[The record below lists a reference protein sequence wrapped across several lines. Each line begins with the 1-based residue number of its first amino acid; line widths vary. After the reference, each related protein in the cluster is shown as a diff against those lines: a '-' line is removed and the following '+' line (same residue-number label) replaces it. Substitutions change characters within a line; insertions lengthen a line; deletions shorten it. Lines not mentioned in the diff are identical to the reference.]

1 MQKFYSPLTLLAV
14 ILAVAMLFLTL
25 MADADT
31 VGAYAQTDS
40 TSTTQVQPQT
50 TPSTFGESPDLAA
63 KVAAGELPPVHE
75 RLPSKPMVIPTLQDG
90 IGKYG
95 GTLRRFYLGPADG
108 CNFFRLSR
116 ASLVRFSRDGFSLI
130 PSVARDWEMS
140 EDGRE
145 WTFYLRE
152 GMKWSDGDD
161 FNADDFVYQY
171 EDVILNE
178 ELTLNPPSFLK
189 VGAEVG
195 RIEKMD
201 DTTVKFV
208 FPQPN
213 FLFLEVAAQAD
224 EACYGATRNV
234 PWAPSHYMKQFHIGY
249 NPSVEQEAQDADFDD
264 WTQYYDY
271 KTQYNYNPE
280 KPTIAPW
287 KLTNSLGDQVVRT
300 ERNPYFWAVD
310 EAGNQLPYLDGIQ
323 LTLSEGGTE
332 IGTLMAV
339 QGDIDMQ
346 GRHIRLGDYIPL
358 KEGETQ
364 GDYTLLTWPA
374 FGGSDVAFFFNMSLP
389 GPTGDAIRVK
399 EFRQAL
405 SLAID
410 RKYIQEIMFLGF
422 GEIRQSVP
430 SPRHPHYPGDDI
442 AKLRTEHDPDAAN
455 ALLDSVFPEKDSE
468 GFRLSNGERIV
479 MSITVTDPF
488 LTLSDAAQVVG
499 RAWEAVGVKTD
510 VNQTTRAQHFTRW
523 NRNEWAVMVWN
534 EDSTGS
540 TFISINKRA
549 PGNIGTFHGPGC
561 AAWLIDP
568 EDPVAFPC
576 LQESIDLLEMHKRGP
591 GLPEVERNWLGKE
604 IYKTIVENQY
614 NIGIVGLTPMVHGVI
629 VKKNNLNNVPDT
641 AANDWPLRTPN
652 TGFPEQWYFENGVPP
667 VRSAPTP
674 DDQCVEQLPDDGV
687 VNGKWADDCASE
699 NRSPNHYSRYYK
711 LTLSEQAEVT
721 ITLESSA
728 DTYLYLLAGADRDGR
743 VSHENDDHAT
753 LVNTEACADAS
764 GLEQYDSC
772 ITASLGAGDHTIEAT
787 TFDPDTEGTFELT
800 VIFSGTVAP
809 PPGPTPPSTLEAAVC
824 NEDDIAN
831 ANLSGFL
838 LDDTNSFRS
847 ADPGYWGVIGWHST
861 SWING
866 VVAAIACGAIQYDSI
881 ENARWNSLNY
891 STAMQQLGS
900 IFEVLDHEQV
910 FPSYIGDDML
920 AFRYRYEVDSDSDA
934 LEFTATEIRFLNAD
948 SIIVS
953 SVTYYLLDTHDY
965 APLDDVEAIADSVAD
980 RIGIDSAQ
988 SQIQNAQSSNRAAEL
1003 FGFID

>member
-40 TSTTQVQPQT
+40 TSTTEVQPQT
-50 TPSTFGESPDLAA
+50 TPSTYGESPDLAA

-75 RLPSKPMVIPTLQDG
+75 RLPSQPMIIPTLQDG

-249 NPSVEQEAQDADFDD
+249 NPSVEQEAQDTDFDD

-540 TFISINKRA
+540 TFSSLIKRA
-549 PGNIGTFHGPGC
+549 PQGIGSFHGPGC
-561 AAWLIDP
+561 AQWLINPDG
-568 EDPVAFPC
+568 EYAYPC
-576 LQESIDLLEMHKRGP
+576 EQESLDLLDMHKRGP

-614 NIGIVGLTPMVHGVI
+614 NIGIVGLTPMVQGVI

-641 AANDWPLRTPN
+641 AANDWPRRTPN
-652 TGFPEQWYFENGVPP
+652 TGFPEQWYFQNGVPP
-667 VRSAPTP
+667 ARSAPTT
-674 DDQCVEQLPDDGV
+674 DTCVQSLPDGGTA
-687 VNGKWADDCASE
+687 NESWTSDCPSTS
-699 NRSPNHYSRYYK
+699 RSGSYAQYY
-711 LTLSEQAEVT
+711 TFNLSEASEVT
-721 ITLESSA
+721 ITLQSSL
-728 DTYLYLLAGADRDGR
+728 DTVLYLLTGAGRDGAKLC
-743 VSHENDDHAT
+743 ENDDYTTRIEGTPCHIIDST
-753 LVNTEACADAS
+753 LDS
-764 GLEQYDSC
+764 QYDSG
-772 ITASLGAGDHTIEAT
+772 IVANLDTGDYTIEAT
-787 TFDPDTEGTFELT
+787 TYDSGVTGDFTLTITGLDGGTIQL
-800 VIFSGTVAP
+800 P
-809 PPGPTPPSTLEAAVC
+809 PPSGAYISLVIGELHTCGLHADGSAVCWGNDGYGQVSDTPTGDRFMTIAAGTHHTCGIRTDSTVVCWGRNDHGESSPPTDDRFSAIFIGAYHTCGIRTDGSAVCWGRNDYSQSTPP
-824 NEDDIAN
+824 
-831 ANLSGFL
+831 
-838 LDDTNSFRS
+838 
-847 ADPGYWGVIGWHST
+847 
-861 SWING
+861 
-866 VVAAIACGAIQYDSI
+866 
-881 ENARWNSLNY
+881 
-891 STAMQQLGS
+891 
-900 IFEVLDHEQV
+900 
-910 FPSYIGDDML
+910 
-920 AFRYRYEVDSDSDA
+920 
-934 LEFTATEIRFLNAD
+934 
-948 SIIVS
+948 
-953 SVTYYLLDTHDY
+953 
-965 APLDDVEAIADSVAD
+965 
-980 RIGIDSAQ
+980 
-988 SQIQNAQSSNRAAEL
+988 
-1003 FGFID
+1003 

>member
-1 MQKFYSPLTLLAV
+1 MRFASPARAKVIPVHKALTLLAI
-14 ILAVAMLFLTL
+14 ILAMVLLFVTL
-25 MADADT
+25 ATGTDT
-31 VGAYAQTDS
+31 AGAYTQTAD
-40 TSTTQVQPQT
+40 TSTTRTQPQT
-50 TPSTFGESPDLAA
+50 TPAIYGESPDLAA
-63 KVAAGELPPVHE
+63 KVAAGQLPPVHE
-75 RLPSKPMVIPTLQDG
+75 RLPSEPMIIPTLQDG

-116 ASLVRFSRDGFSLI
+116 ASLVRFSQDGFSLI
-130 PSVARDWEMS
+130 PSIARDWEMS

-161 FNADDFVYQY
+161 FNADDFVFQY

-178 ELTLNPPSFLK
+178 ELILSAPWFLR
-189 VGAEVG
+189 VGSEYG
-195 RIEKMD
+195 SIEKMD

-224 EACYGATRNV
+224 EACYGRNSWKNV
-234 PWAPSHYMKQFHIGY
+234 PWAPSHYMKQFHPKY
-249 NPSVEQEAQDADFDD
+249 NPNVEQEAQVTGFESWAV
-264 WTQYYDY
+264 YYDY
-271 KTQYNYNPE
+271 KAQHNLNMD

-540 TFISINKRA
+540 TFSSLIKRA
-549 PGNIGTFHGPGC
+549 PQGIGSFHGPGC
-561 AAWLIDP
+561 AQWLINPDG
-568 EDPVAFPC
+568 EYAYPC
-576 LQESIDLLEMHKRGP
+576 EQESLDLLEMHKRGP

-604 IYKTIVENQY
+604 IYRTIVENQY

-629 VKKNNLNNVPDT
+629 VKKNNLNNVPDE

-652 TGFPEQWYFENGVPP
+652 TGFPEQWYFQNGVPP
-667 VRSAPTP
+667 ARVSTHTPEPTATHTSTPTEVPAETPVPAHTPAPTATP
-674 DDQCVEQLPDDGV
+674 VTTPTVPAEVLNRISALETLVATLQGLISTLEGSISTLNSNVSALASRVAALEADAARPTPTPTQTPVVPTPTTVPSETPVPTPVADSCLTSIPSDGAT
-687 VNGKWADDCASE
+687 NGRWTSACATDR
-699 NRSPNHYSRYYK
+699 NLITARAPVGTRYAGYY
-711 LTLSEQAEVT
+711 TFALSQQSEVT
-721 ITLESSA
+721 ITLESSE
-728 DTYLYLLAGADRDGR
+728 DTYLFLLEGTGRDGS
-743 VSHENDDHAT
+743 VIEQNDDIDTDAQNYNSRIVET
-753 LVNTEACADAS
+753 LA
-764 GLEQYDSC
+764 
-772 ITASLGAGDHTIEAT
+772 AGEYTILAT
-787 TFDPDTEGTFELT
+787 TYNLTTTGDFTLT
-800 VIFSGTVAP
+800 VSG
-809 PPGPTPPSTLEAAVC
+809 
-824 NEDDIAN
+824 
-831 ANLSGFL
+831 
-838 LDDTNSFRS
+838 
-847 ADPGYWGVIGWHST
+847 
-861 SWING
+861 
-866 VVAAIACGAIQYDSI
+866 
-881 ENARWNSLNY
+881 
-891 STAMQQLGS
+891 
-900 IFEVLDHEQV
+900 
-910 FPSYIGDDML
+910 
-920 AFRYRYEVDSDSDA
+920 
-934 LEFTATEIRFLNAD
+934 IR
-948 SIIVS
+948 
-953 SVTYYLLDTHDY
+953 
-965 APLDDVEAIADSVAD
+965 
-980 RIGIDSAQ
+980 
-988 SQIQNAQSSNRAAEL
+988 
-1003 FGFID
+1003 

>member
-1 MQKFYSPLTLLAV
+1 MRNTLAYINSSTALTLLAV
-14 ILAVAMLFLTL
+14 ILAMTLLFLASSNPPT
-25 MADADT
+25 AS
-31 VGAYAQTDS
+31 AQ
-40 TSTTQVQPQT
+40 QPQT
-50 TPSTFGESPDLAA
+50 TPSAYGESPDLAA
-63 KVAAGELPPVHE
+63 KVAAGELPPVWE
-75 RLPSKPMVIPTLQDG
+75 RLPSEPMVIPTLEDG

-116 ASLVRFSRDGFSLI
+116 ASLVRYSQDGFSLI
-130 PSVARDWEMS
+130 PSVARWWEVS
-140 EDGRE
+140 DDGRE
-145 WTFYLRE
+145 WTFFLRE

-161 FNADDFVYQY
+161 FTADDFVYQY

-178 ELTLNPPSFLK
+178 ELNPNPPFFLK
-189 VGAEVG
+189 IGAEVG
-195 RIEKMD
+195 SIHKVD
-201 DTTVKFV
+201 DTTVMFKFPV
-208 FPQPN
+208 PN
-213 FLFLEVAAQAD
+213 FLFLEIVAQAD
-224 EACYGATRNV
+224 EACYGSTKNV
-234 PWAPSHYMKQFHIGY
+234 PWAPSHYMKQFHAKY
-249 NPSVEQEAQDADFDD
+249 NPDARANAEAAEFES
-264 WTQYYDY
+264 WTQYYDF
-271 KTQYNYNPE
+271 KTQYNLNPE

-287 KLTNSLGDQVVRT
+287 KYANPLGDRVVRA

-310 EAGNQLPYLDGIQ
+310 PAGNQLPYLDDIQ
-323 LTLSEGGTE
+323 LTLVDGIEL
-332 IGTLMAV
+332 GTLMAV
-339 QGDIDMQ
+339 QGDVDMQ
-346 GRHIRLGDYIPL
+346 GRHIQLDQYTILKQGEADSDY
-358 KEGETQ
+358 EV
-364 GDYTLLTWPA
+364 LTWPA
-374 FGGSDVAFFFNMSLP
+374 FAGSDVAFFFNMSLP
-389 GPTGDAIRVK
+389 GPTGDAIRTK

-410 RKYIQEIMFLGF
+410 RSAIQEIQFLGL

-430 SPRHPHYPGDDI
+430 PPGHPHYPGDDI
-442 AKLRTEHDPDAAN
+442 ARLRTEYDPDAAN
-455 ALLDSVFPEKDSE
+455 ALLDSVFPDKDRE
-468 GFRLSNGERIV
+468 GFRLNDGERIV
-479 MSITVTDPF
+479 MSITVTDAFGTWP
-488 LTLSDAAQVVG
+488 DAAQVVG
-499 RAWEAVGVKTD
+499 RAWEAVGVKAD
-510 VNQTTRAQHFTRW
+510 VNVTTRSQHFTRW
-523 NRNEWAVMVWN
+523 QTNEWAVMVWN
-534 EDSTGS
+534 EFTSGF
-540 TFISINKRA
+540 TFSSINLRA
-549 PGNIGTFHGPGC
+549 PEGIGNFHAPGC
-561 AAWLIDP
+561 GLWLIDAND
-568 EDPVAFPC
+568 EYAYPC
-576 LQESIDLLEMHKRGP
+576 LQESIDLLEMHRRGP
-591 GLPEVERNWLGKE
+591 SLPEAERNALGKG
-604 IYKTIVENQY
+604 IYRTIVENQY
-614 NIGIVGLTPMVHGVI
+614 NIGIVGLSPMVQGVI

-667 VRSAPTP
+667 ARSAPTP

-699 NRSPNHYSRYYK
+699 NRSPNHYSRYYT

-764 GLEQYDSC
+764 CLEQYDSC

-787 TFDPDTEGTFELT
+787 TFDPNTEGTFELT

-809 PPGPTPPSTLEAAVC
+809 PPRPTPPSTLEAAVC

-838 LDDTNSFRS
+838 LVDANSFRS

-900 IFEVLDHEQV
+900 NFEVLDHEQV

-920 AFRYRYEVDSDSDA
+920 AFRYRYEVESDSDA
-934 LEFTATEIRFLNAD
+934 LEFTATEVRFLNAD

-965 APLDDVEAIADSVAD
+965 APIDDVEAIADSVAD
-980 RIGIDSAQ
+980 RIGIGS
-988 SQIQNAQSSNRAAEL
+988 AQSSNRAAEL